1 MVSAEADNEG
11 AVSHEIAAVF
21 ILYSERKTAQRKETE
36 MKLSEIIEKQYGME
50 LLPDTP
56 VYAMAYVPFQQWG
69 EVYSCDKA
77 LMRGTLFPCLDLPF
91 TMGCCK

>member
-1 MVSAEADNEG
+1 M
-11 AVSHEIAAVF
+11 SHGFSAVF

-56 VYAMAYVPFQQWG
+56 VYAMAYVPFQS
-69 EVYSCDKA
+69 EKA
-77 LMRGTLFPCLDLPF
+77 KVFSPDQGFMLGTMYPALNKPF
-91 TMGCCK
+91 YGKKCGDADD